1 MDQNVSKQKNPAKPT
16 NSPAQKSTTS
26 LVFTP
31 SFYTKGVNNSH
42 IFPFFSHLDLRLHV
56 GSCPWW
62 QVCQGGKGLLEPRK
76 PSCLIMLVVKG
87 RWQIFTSRNIRVW
100 DWFCVV
106 EVVCEKHPSKKL
118 IHLFGAQKKKWLD
131 HPKFCEVW
139 LLTTRRNY
147 PAPRCCVSRSL
158 RHEKGEQLHIPF
170 PPLHKFIEITGL

>member
-1 MDQNVSKQKNPAKPT
+1 MSQNKKIQQNQQIPQPKKVPLLWFLHHHSTPQG
-16 NSPAQKSTTS
+16 STTAIS
-26 LVFTP
+26 
-31 SFYTKGVNNSH
+31 SQ
-42 IFPFFSHLDLRLHV
+42 FSHLDLRLHV

-62 QVCQGGKGLLEPRK
+62 QVRQGGKGLLEPRK

-106 EVVCEKHPSKKL
+106 EVVCEKPSKYKAHPF
-118 IHLFGAQKKKWLD
+118 IWSTEKKWLD

-139 LLTTRRNY
+139 LLTTRRITT
-147 PAPRCCVSRSL
+147 PPRCCVAAL